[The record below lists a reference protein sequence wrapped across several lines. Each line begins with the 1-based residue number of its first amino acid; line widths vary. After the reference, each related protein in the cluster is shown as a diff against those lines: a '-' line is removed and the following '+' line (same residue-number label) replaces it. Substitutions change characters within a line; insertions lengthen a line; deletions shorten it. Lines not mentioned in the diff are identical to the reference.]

1 MPDERRSGRHSYRAS
16 ERERGNHR
24 SLVLEKCVLRC
35 SRECCRF
42 ALGTVDTY
50 RRKRK
55 TEGSPCSC
63 FLFFFLLRVPLSFH
77 SLLSPCRRF
86 LFATLPSFLSLFLPS
101 TTALV
106 FVAACSAIGN
116 DDDDDDD
123 NIATRLL
130 ASF

>member
-1 MPDERRSGRHSYRAS
+1 MRDDRDVTPIERAR
-16 ERERGNHR
+16 EREAIIVLWCSKNACYDAAENAVDSLSGLSTRTDANGR
-24 SLVLEKCVLRC
+24 RKGLLVLVF
-35 SRECCRF
+35 S
-42 ALGTVDTY
+42 
-50 RRKRK
+50 
-55 TEGSPCSC
+55 
-63 FLFFFLLRVPLSFH
+63 FFFLLRVPLSFH

-116 DDDDDDD
+116 DDDDD